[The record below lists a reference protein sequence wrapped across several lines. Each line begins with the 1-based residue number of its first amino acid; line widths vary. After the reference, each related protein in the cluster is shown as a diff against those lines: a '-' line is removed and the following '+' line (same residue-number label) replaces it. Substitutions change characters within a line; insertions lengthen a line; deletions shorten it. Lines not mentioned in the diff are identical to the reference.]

1 MDGGYNALHY
11 ASLHSKAGVVEA
23 LLRMGAN
30 VTSRTGDYLVE
41 TAMHC
46 AGRGGSIEV
55 GPPRCLVTRLLI
67 RVLSTPEHSRMGTR
81 DFLRCFHGLGVWIS
95 GCGFRDLKFRMG
107 VEVYIL

>member
-1 MDGGYNALHY
+1 MSLHAACITGDIDAVSKAVKDGADIHKQDNATQMGGGYNALHY

-46 AGRGGSIEV
+46 AGRGGSIQV
-55 GPPRCLVTRLLI
+55 GPPFRRLSHPRC
-67 RVLSTPEHSRMGTR
+67 EHSRMSTR
-81 DFLRCFHGLGVWIS
+81 DFL
-95 GCGFRDLKFRMG
+95 
-107 VEVYIL
+107 